1 MNEESFI
8 INNLKDEVAYYM
20 RRLYERELTTTSGG
34 NISVQGN
41 GMVYITPSQTD
52 KGRMKGNEI
61 CVLNN
66 EGEAIEPKAKLSMET
81 AMHLAIYAAR
91 PDVKAIV
98 HAHPPTATAFAVA
111 HAHID
116 TRITG
121 ESWAILGEPAFAEYE
136 LMGTEELAK
145 SVASATLSADVILLK
160 NHGILA
166 VGKTLLEAFD
176 RVEVLE
182 NCAKIVLL
190 SQLAGGAKT
199 LGQTEIEAI
208 NKLINR

>member
-1 MNEESFI
+1 MDEESFI

-20 RRLYERELTTTSGG
+20 RRLYERGLTTTSGG
-34 NISVQGN
+34 NISVRGN
-41 GMVYITPSQTD
+41 GMVFITPSQTD
-52 KGRMKGNEI
+52 KGRMKGYEI
-61 CVLNN
+61 CMLDS
-66 EGEAIEPKAKLSMET
+66 EGEPIEPNVKLSMET

-111 HAHID
+111 HTPIN

-145 SVASATLSADVILLK
+145 AVANATLSADVVLLK

-182 NCAKIVLL
+182 NCAKIMLL